1 MYPLKPKHKKIFLL
15 S

>member
-1 MYPLKPKHKKIFLL
+1 MYPLKPKHKKIFQL